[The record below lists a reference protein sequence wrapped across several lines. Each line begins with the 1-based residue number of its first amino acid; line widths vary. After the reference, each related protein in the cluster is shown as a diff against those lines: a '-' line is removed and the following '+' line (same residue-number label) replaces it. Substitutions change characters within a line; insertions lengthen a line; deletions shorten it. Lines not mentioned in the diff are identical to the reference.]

1 MYQAGS
7 RPSRSAAEP
16 ACISAVLISCL
27 LGWPPGVRFAGA
39 RVCQGNS
46 ANAGIDQ
53 PIQSV
58 REPACNLTVMLVEG
72 DTVNQIV
79 MRAVLRELGV
89 EVLTAD
95 SGKQALELLEQQAID
110 LVLMDCHMPEMD
122 GVAATR
128 HGRDKEAR
136 LRRRSLPVIG
146 LTGDV
151 YSGAREACLE
161 AGADDC
167 RPQRPAP
174 RLGRYSPAGRP
185 GLEPPDPVARRMKGV
200 NSRPWDRLIV
210 TSRHVTRLP
219 VGNGRQAKPVRHR

>member
-1 MYQAGS
+1 VHIGGANFL
-7 RPSRSAAEP
+7 P
-16 ACISAVLISCL
+16 
-27 LGWPPGVRFAGA
+27 A
-39 RVCQGNS
+39 RVAAWCALRWRTSLPRKQCKRRHRPTNS
-46 ANAGIDQ
+46 VGEGTCLQLDGDAGGRRHR
-53 PIQSV
+53 QSD
-58 REPACNLTVMLVEG
+58 RDGGCSARP
-72 DTVNQIV
+72 
-79 MRAVLRELGV
+79 GV

-122 GVAATR
+122 GLAATR
-128 HGRDKEAR
+128 HWRDKEAL
-136 LRRRSLPVIG
+136 LRRRRLPVIG